1 MNKPKLTMIEFFSG
15 IGAQKRGIDNTGLYD
30 LDVVATSDVDKE
42 AVVEY
47 AAIHHGLTNEMVE
60 KYDKYPSRE
69 EMVEELKYRNIG
81 MDFDKGKMFDW
92 DKLIKKKTKELE
104 KYWLAMTLQNNL
116 GDISKIEQAPIADCW
131 FYSSPCFVP
140 GTMVLTDSGYK
151 AIEDIDT
158 NDKVL
163 THTNTYQRVV
173 IPMVKPTNKL
183 VEINCMQSNPIKC
196 TLNHPFYVR
205 KRNWKYDT
213 NVRYTSSKSIGKEK
227 KIRYFTDPEW
237 VEAKDLSKDYY
248 VGVAIN
254 KEEKLPVWNGIDLTW
269 NDRNRTEHRNILSN
283 CFSKNEF
290 WWIIGRFIGDGWV
303 RTDKN
308 SYGIT
313 ICCDKSETNEIINK
327 LDLLQWNYCVVE
339 ERTVNKIQISFKEI
353 AAYCEQF
360 GNSAANKHLTGDIIN
375 LPIYLL
381 KSFLDGY
388 FSADGCYT
396 KEKLYQATSVSKELI
411 YGIGQCIAKA
421 YKRPFRVYK
430 NKRKPTHVIED
441 RIVNQKD
448 TYIVSFKMS
457 EHKQDKAFYENGYI
471 WCPIKSIT
479 ELDYD
484 GLVYNMEVEND
495 NSYTVQ
501 NVIVHN
507 CQCFS
512 VAGKQDG
519 LAATCNACGQKY
531 NPMDYDV
538 EHRYICPHCGSDDIK
553 GTRSGLLLEVE
564 RLLIKAIETNTAPKY
579 LCLENVKNL
588 VGKQFKPD
596 FDAWIKRL
604 EHLGYNTRWEI
615 LNAKTCGIPQNR
627 ERVFAFSIRKDIDTG
642 KFTFPLPF
650 DTGIRLKDILEKNV
664 EEKYYINT
672 ERASNLI
679 QQLVDKGQLKGQR
692 ECCDMSDNNP
702 NVKDTANTIVQRY
715 DKGISARRAEG
726 TAVAE
731 PQPILVKNQG
741 TEYVKDLD
749 ESVTLKARDWKGW
762 DNYGSTAIVES
773 EKIDDQKRLGGLWD
787 GETKHQAG
795 SVWDS
800 NGMSPTLDTAQGG
813 GRMPHIV
820 ENTVNTIQN
829 NNKQKTKSIWKDI
842 NSHYKISSKGV
853 VVDVINKCQV
863 EEIDGKVE
871 LEVKGKMA
879 KFPIDALLKKYFEE
893 DNTPEVIGI
902 KQATKKGYIE
912 CELPGC
918 ADLSYPSSTT
928 RRGRVQDGGQ
938 TSPTITATETGVHYI
953 ESIYRIRKLTVRE
966 CFALMG
972 FEFSDWDACSAM
984 SISNSA
990 GYKAAGN
997 SIVTNCISLLFEHLY
1012 KAQYDETYICTD
1024 EKMQNFTQPKE
1035 K

>member
-15 IGAQKRGIDNTGLYD
+15 IGAQKRGIDNTELYD

-42 AVVEY
+42 VMIEY

-60 KYDKYPSRE
+60 NYEGYPSRE
-69 EMVEELKYRNIG
+69 EMAEELKFRNIG

-92 DKLIKKKTKELE
+92 DKLIKKKTKDLE

-116 GDISKIEQAPIADCW
+116 GDISKIEQAPTADCW
-131 FYSSPCFVP
+131 FYSSP
-140 GTMVLTDSGYK
+140 
-151 AIEDIDT
+151 
-158 NDKVL
+158 
-163 THTNTYQRVV
+163 
-173 IPMVKPTNKL
+173 
-183 VEINCMQSNPIKC
+183 
-196 TLNHPFYVR
+196 
-205 KRNWKYDT
+205 
-213 NVRYTSSKSIGKEK
+213 
-227 KIRYFTDPEW
+227 
-237 VEAKDLSKDYY
+237 
-248 VGVAIN
+248 
-254 KEEKLPVWNGIDLTW
+254 
-269 NDRNRTEHRNILSN
+269 
-283 CFSKNEF
+283 
-290 WWIIGRFIGDGWV
+290 
-303 RTDKN
+303 
-308 SYGIT
+308 
-313 ICCDKSETNEIINK
+313 
-327 LDLLQWNYCVVE
+327 
-339 ERTVNKIQISFKEI
+339 
-353 AAYCEQF
+353 
-360 GNSAANKHLTGDIIN
+360 
-375 LPIYLL
+375 
-381 KSFLDGY
+381 
-388 FSADGCYT
+388 
-396 KEKLYQATSVSKELI
+396 
-411 YGIGQCIAKA
+411 
-421 YKRPFRVYK
+421 
-430 NKRKPTHVIED
+430 
-441 RIVNQKD
+441 
-448 TYIVSFKMS
+448 
-457 EHKQDKAFYENGYI
+457 
-471 WCPIKSIT
+471 
-479 ELDYD
+479 
-484 GLVYNMEVEND
+484 
-495 NSYTVQ
+495 
-501 NVIVHN
+501 

-519 LAATCNACGQKY
+519 IDATCNACGQKY
-531 NPMDYDV
+531 NPMLLDV
-538 EHRYICPHCGSDDIK
+538 EHRYICPNCGSDDIK

-596 FDAWIKRL
+596 FDAWVKRL
-604 EHLGYNTRWEI
+604 EYLGYNTRWAI
-615 LNAKTCGIPQNR
+615 LNSKECGIPQNR
-627 ERVFAFSIRKDIDTG
+627 ERVFAFSIKKDIDTG

-692 ECCDMSDNNP
+692 ECCDMSDNSP
-702 NVKDTANTIVQRY
+702 NIKDTANTIVQRY

-773 EKIDDQKRLGGLWD
+773 ETLDSSKRLGGLWD
-787 GETKHQAG
+787 GETTHQAG

-813 GRMPHIV
+813 GRQPHIV
-820 ENTVNTIQN
+820 EETNTINQLGNYVNQPGRDNPQRGRVYDQEYIAPTLNCMEGGNLQPCIVEN
-829 NNKQKTKSIWKDI
+829 NNEPKERFFKQALETFNNNDCEEGDTIDAFNRRVNKSGYCPTLTTRPEGFKTAILPVVKENTANTNQNKYITQTQEKPKSTWKDI

-871 LEVKGKMA
+871 LEVKGNMA
-879 KFPIDALLKKYFEE
+879 KFPVDALIKKYFVDEVDTTKPICVGNTTPSGKSQCNAVYSTEGVSQTLCAGTHGYATGSILEE
-893 DNTPEVIGI
+893 TNKINIVGNYMPSNHDASRVVATDGVAPCVKENHGTVTGILEEQMEVIGI

-912 CELPGC
+912 CELPRC

-928 RRGRVQDGGQ
+928 RRGRVQDNGQ

-953 ESIYRIRKLTVRE
+953 ESVYRIRKLTVRE
-966 CFALMG
+966 CFKLMG
-972 FEFSDWDACSAM
+972 FEFEDWDKCVAVG
-984 SISNSA
+984 ISNSA

-1012 KAQYDETYICTD
+1012 KAQYDESYICTD
-1024 EKMQNFTQPKE
+1024 EKMQNFQKPQVD
-1035 K
+1035 